1 MTPSPLFDT
10 HAHVISDDT
19 TAYPPN
25 PKARNLNAA
34 PFTIDQLLAGMDAV
48 GVDRACVV
56 QRFHYYGTDNSYV
69 LDACAAHPDR
79 LTPVVMLDG
88 DDPNAP
94 DELQR
99 LVDRQPIGGIR
110 YGGPALDSYD
120 TAWLNSPGV
129 MQLWEKAAELS
140 LPVTLIMFEPHI
152 SYVLPALA
160 MIAQRFPDTPI
171 VIDHLGTLHGAVPA
185 VAELRKSPGYEPYIT
200 APDFGVTAA
209 LRDIGT
215 RPNVHYKFSGINLGC
230 LNADGVDPAVFLRR
244 FVDEFGA
251 DRVVCGSDIGQT
263 VGPYARLAG
272 ELRDA
277 TRLLT
282 DAERALVLHDTAA
295 RIYDNWPS

>member
-1 MTPSPLFDT
+1 MTLSALFDT
-10 HAHVISDDT
+10 HAHIISDDP

-25 PKARNLNAA
+25 AHARNLSA
-34 PFTIDQLLAGMDAV
+34 PPFSIDQLITGMDEV
-48 GVDRACVV
+48 GVQRACVV

-69 LDACAAHPDR
+69 LDACAARSDR

-88 DDPNAP
+88 DDPDAP
-94 DELQR
+94 AQLQR

-110 YGGPALDSYD
+110 YGGPSLDSYD

-129 MQLWEKAAELS
+129 MRLWEKAADLN

-160 MIAQRFPDTPI
+160 LIAQRFPDTAI
-171 VIDHLGTLHGAVPA
+171 VIDHLGTLHGATPA
-185 VAELRKSPGYEPYIT
+185 VAQLRQRAGYEPFIT
-200 APDFGVTAA
+200 APDFGITPT
-209 LRDIGT
+209 LRDIGACA
-215 RPNVHYKFSGINLGC
+215 NVHYKFSGINLGC
-230 LNADGVDPAVFLRR
+230 LNADAVDPAVFLRR

-251 DRVVCGSDIGQT
+251 DKVVCGSDIGQT
-263 VGPYARLAG
+263 AGPYARLAG

-282 DAERALVLHDTAA
+282 DAERALVLHDNAS
-295 RIYDNWPS
+295 RIYANWPS